1 MENIN
6 QKLNA
11 LYKNIA
17 ARGACSIQEGG
28 KIDQFLAHPE
38 QDNRMGVSL
47 VFRIPD
53 FVKISILKKMKDIE
67 QCAPELYY
75 YPPTDFHVTV
85 LDLQRA
91 KPGLVCSS
99 ELARRYTE
107 AIRHAAKGIRPF
119 EVRFCGMVASDS
131 AVLVKGYYDPAF
143 EVLRQKL
150 RTILRESDLPLDE
163 RYETF
168 SCHVTIVRFPCK
180 IESPFAF
187 SDVISNLA
195 NSDFGKFTVDS
206 VQLVYHNWYDSHK
219 EILSEILL

>member
-1 MENIN
+1 MGNID

-11 LYKNIA
+11 LYENMA

-28 KIDQFLAHPE
+28 AIDQFLAHPE
-38 QDNRMGVSL
+38 QDSRMGVSL
-47 VFRIPD
+47 VFRVPD
-53 FVKISILKKMKDIE
+53 FVKTSILKKMKDIE

-91 KPGLVCSS
+91 RPGLMCSP
-99 ELARRYTE
+99 ELAGRYTE
-107 AIRHAAKGIRPF
+107 AIRHAAKGIGPF
-119 EVRFCGMVASDS
+119 DVRFCGIVASDS

-143 EVLRQKL
+143 EVLRQNL
-150 RTILRESDLPLDE
+150 RAILRQSDLPLDE

-180 IESPFAF
+180 IKSPFAF

-206 VQLVYHNWYDSHK
+206 IQLVYHNWYDSRK